1 MKILVL
7 NPPYFKQFSRSQ
19 RSPAVT
25 KSGCIYYPM
34 WLAYATGVLE
44 NAGYDVKLADA
55 PGDGFDLNYILN
67 VAKEF
72 QPELTVLD
80 TSTPSIHNDIEVAEA
95 IKAKIS
101 TFVCLVGTHVSALP
115 QKTLEM
121 SQAIDAVARREYDY
135 TLLELAGEIRGRR
148 SEVRS
153 QRAEVRDR
161 KSEVRGQGSPRLNP
175 LRGAPSGAIQL
186 GKEKQKQTGLGLADI
201 KGLSYRFNG
210 KIYHNED
217 RPLIDDLDE
226 IPFVSTVYEKH
237 LRIKNYFYGGNLH
250 PVLTIVS
257 GRGCPNRC
265 IYCLYPQTMTGR
277 KYRYRSV
284 ENVVDELAYIK
295 DTFPEMKEVFLEDD
309 TLTINK
315 SRCLEF
321 AEEILS
327 RGLKLT
333 WSTNSRADADYETL
347 TAIKRAGCR
356 YLCVGF
362 ESAEQEILDNM
373 NKNLKV
379 PQIYQFMKDAKK
391 AGLLIHGCFLVGNP
405 GETKETLEKTLAM
418 AKQINPDSAQFFPI
432 MVYPGT
438 EAYEWAE
445 QNKYLTTQDYRQWL
459 TQDGLHNC
467 VVSRPGLSARELVEF
482 CDHARAS
489 FYFRPQYIIRKGLQS
504 LVNFNEAKRN
514 IKAGLTSFKYLVKS
528 SFPEKGYSNK

>member
-7 NPPYFKQFSRSQ
+7 NPPYFKKFSRSQ

-44 NAGYDVKLADA
+44 NVGYEVKLVDA
-55 PGDGFDLNYILN
+55 PGDGFDLDDVLN

-95 IKAKIS
+95 IKKKAG

-121 SQAIDAVARREYDY
+121 SQAIDAVARKEYDY
-135 TLLELAGEIRGRR
+135 TLLELAGEIRGWGSDIRG
-148 SEVRS
+148 
-153 QRAEVRDR
+153 QRAEI
-161 KSEVRGQGSPRLNP
+161 RGKRTDVGGQ
-175 LRGAPSGAIQL
+175 RGL
-186 GKEKQKQTGLGLADI
+186 DLAGI
-201 KGLSYRFNG
+201 KGLSYRENG
-210 KIYHNED
+210 KIHHNED

-226 IPFVSTVYEKH
+226 IPFVSTVYKRH

-250 PVLTIVS
+250 PVVTIVS

-277 KYRYRSV
+277 KYRNRSI

-295 DTFPEMKEVFLEDD
+295 DAFPEIKEVFLEDD
-309 TLTINK
+309 TLTVNK

-321 AEEILS
+321 TEEILS

-347 TAIKRAGCR
+347 KAIRRAGCR

-379 PQIYQFMKDAKK
+379 PQIYQFMKDVKK
-391 AGLLIHGCFLVGNP
+391 AGLLINGCFLVGNP
-405 GETKETLEKTLAM
+405 GETKETMKKTLAL

-445 QNKYLTTQDYRQWL
+445 QNKYLTTHDYRQWL

-489 FYFRPQYIIRKGLQS
+489 YYLRPQYIIRKGLQS
-504 LVNFNEAKRN
+504 LVNFNEFKRN
-514 IKAGLTSFKYLVKS
+514 IKASLTSFKYLVKG
-528 SFPEKGYSNK
+528 SFPKNGYSNK